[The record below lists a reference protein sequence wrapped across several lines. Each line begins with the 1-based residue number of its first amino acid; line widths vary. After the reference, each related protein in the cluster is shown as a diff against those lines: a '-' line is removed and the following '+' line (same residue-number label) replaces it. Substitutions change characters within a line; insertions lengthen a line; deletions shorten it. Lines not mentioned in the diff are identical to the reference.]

1 LNARATTRY
10 IGAGAIIVTKG
21 DNLVAIALAHGLAI
35 GLMIAASGHISG
47 GVYNPSLTVGLMAAR
62 KLPYVRGVIYIVVQ
76 LLGGIVAALILKWI
90 FPADLVSATKL
101 GATVPGAG
109 ISAGQARFTELILTF
124 FLMFVVFG
132 AAVDKRGPATIAGLA
147 IGLTIT
153 MDIFA
158 GGPIV
163 GAVIAALVY
172 TYFLLDESAQDET
185 VDLPQE

>member
-35 GLMIAASGHISG
+35 GLM
-47 GVYNPSLTVGLMAAR
+47 
-62 KLPYVRGVIYIVVQ
+62 
-76 LLGGIVAALILKWI
+76 
-90 FPADLVSATKL
+90 
-101 GATVPGAG
+101 
-109 ISAGQARFTELILTF
+109 
-124 FLMFVVFG
+124 FVVFG
-132 AAVDKRGPATIAGLA
+132 AVDKRGLA
-147 IGLTIT
+147 IGLAIT

-163 GAVIAALVY
+163 SAVIAALVY

>member
-35 GLMIAASGHISG
+35 GLM
-47 GVYNPSLTVGLMAAR
+47 
-62 KLPYVRGVIYIVVQ
+62 
-76 LLGGIVAALILKWI
+76 
-90 FPADLVSATKL
+90 
-101 GATVPGAG
+101 
-109 ISAGQARFTELILTF
+109 
-124 FLMFVVFG
+124 FVVFG
-132 AAVDKRGPATIAGLA
+132 AAVDKRGLATIAGLA

-158 GGPIV
+158 GGPISGAAMNPARTLGPALVQNVWDAAWIYWVGPIV

-172 TYFLLDESAQDET
+172 TYFLLDESSKDET

>member
-1 LNARATTRY
+1 LNARTTTRY

-35 GLMIAASGHISG
+35 G
-47 GVYNPSLTVGLMAAR
+47 
-62 KLPYVRGVIYIVVQ
+62 
-76 LLGGIVAALILKWI
+76 
-90 FPADLVSATKL
+90 
-101 GATVPGAG
+101 
-109 ISAGQARFTELILTF
+109 
-124 FLMFVVFG
+124 LMFVVFG

-163 GAVIAALVY
+163 SAVIAALVY

>member
-35 GLMIAASGHISG
+35 GLM
-47 GVYNPSLTVGLMAAR
+47 
-62 KLPYVRGVIYIVVQ
+62 
-76 LLGGIVAALILKWI
+76 
-90 FPADLVSATKL
+90 
-101 GATVPGAG
+101 
-109 ISAGQARFTELILTF
+109 
-124 FLMFVVFG
+124 FVVFG
-132 AAVDKRGPATIAGLA
+132 AVDKRGPATIAGLA
-147 IGLTIT
+147 IGVTIM

-158 GGPIV
+158 GGPISGAAMNPARTLGPALVQNVWNAGWIYWVGPIV

-172 TYFLLDESAQDET
+172 TYFLLDESSKDET